1 MKKFLFATAFAVF
14 GLMSTQAQNTSMEVG
29 PYLGIPVGDSDGFS
43 FNAGATFGY
52 YFNVIPDRLKV
63 GGIVGVD
70 HFFGKEYDWNN
81 VTIDGED
88 ATFIPIAASAKFNF
102 TEKFFAGLELGYAI
116 GVSDGAGDGGF
127 LARPRIGMSLP
138 MLDLF
143 LFYKHINF
151 AYSDDYWDDWY
162 NEDNL
167 YNGNSNWSLGSIGI
181 GANFRF

>member
-1 MKKFLFATAFAVF
+1 MKKLLLSAAVAVF
-14 GLMSTQAQNTSMEVG
+14 GFMGANAQIEAGAYVG
-29 PYLGIPVGDSDGFS
+29 LPVGDSDGFS

-52 YFNVIPDRLKV
+52 YFEVVPSKLKV
-63 GGIVGVD
+63 GGVTGVD
-70 HFFGKEYDWNN
+70 HFFGKEYDFGT
-81 VTIDGED
+81 VTVDGED

-127 LARPRIGMSLP
+127 LARPRVGMSLP
-138 MLDLF
+138 MIDVF

-151 AYSDDYWDDWY
+151 AYSDDYWDWTDDGYDW
-162 NEDNL
+162 DT
-167 YNGNSNWSLGSIGI
+167 NWTLGSIGV

>member
-1 MKKFLFATAFAVF
+1 MKKFLLATAFAVF
-14 GLMSTQAQNTSMEVG
+14 GLMGAKAQSMEAG
-29 PYLGIPVGDSDGFS
+29 PYLGIPVGDADGFS

-63 GGIVGVD
+63 GGVVGVD
-70 HFFGKEYDWNN
+70 HFFGKEYDWGN
-81 VTIDGED
+81 VKVKGED
-88 ATFIPIAASAKFNF
+88 ATFIPLAASAKFNF
-102 TEKFFAGLELGYAI
+102 TERFFAGLELGYAI

-143 LFYKHINF
+143 LFYKHINY
-151 AYSDDYWDDWY
+151 AYSAKNWDWDDDGYWDFD
-162 NEDNL
+162 D
-167 YNGNSNWSLGSIGI
+167 NWSVGSIGI

>member
-1 MKKFLFATAFAVF
+1 MKKLLLVAAFAVCGMF
-14 GLMSTQAQNTSMEVG
+14 SAKAQGLSMEAG
-29 PYLGIPVGDSDGFS
+29 PYIGIPVGDSDLFS
-43 FNAGATFGY
+43 FNAGATFGL
-52 YFNVIPDRLKV
+52 YFNVIPDKLKV
-63 GGIVGVD
+63 GGIVGID
-70 HFFGKEYDWNN
+70 HFFGKEYEIGNFK
-81 VTIDGED
+81 IDGED

-102 TEKFFAGLELGYAI
+102 TNRYFVGLDLGYNI

-151 AYSDDYWDDWY
+151 AYSDDYWDWDNDGYWGWDNDW
-162 NEDNL
+162 
-167 YNGNSNWSLGSIGI
+167 SVGSIGI

>member
-1 MKKFLFATAFAVF
+1 MRKFLLATAFAVLGF
-14 GLMSTQAQNTSMEVG
+14 MGVQAQNTSMEAG

-52 YFNVIPDRLKV
+52 YFHVIPDRLKV
-63 GGIVGVD
+63 GGVVGVD
-70 HFFGKEYDWNN
+70 HFFGKEYDFGNM
-81 VTIDGED
+81 TIDGED

-102 TEKFFAGLELGYAI
+102 TERFFAGLELGYAI

-143 LFYKHINF
+143 LFYKHINY
-151 AYSDDYWDDWY
+151 AYSANNWDWDDDGYWDFD
-162 NEDNL
+162 D
-167 YNGNSNWSLGSIGI
+167 NWSVGSIGV